1 MNTTASSRA
10 NHPVRAAEARIPN
23 GDVTRWL
30 NAWKDGD
37 PKAVDE
43 LLATVMGELRRLA
56 RRTMARQPAWHTWQ
70 PTALV
75 HEACL
80 RLLGREP
87 AGWEDRS
94 HFLGY
99 MATTMRRLVINH
111 ARDKVAQR
119 RGGGAVHLALDEAR
133 EPAAPEPNTELLDLD
148 RALGELETL
157 DPRAAKVVELR
168 FFAALSVEETA
179 DALGVS
185 PRSVKRD
192 WQAARLWLLDHLA
205 TR

>member
-1 MNTTASSRA
+1 
-10 NHPVRAAEARIPN
+10 
-23 GDVTRWL
+23 
-30 NAWKDGD
+30 
-37 PKAVDE
+37 
-43 LLATVMGELRRLA
+43 
-56 RRTMARQPAWHTWQ
+56 
-70 PTALV
+70 
-75 HEACL
+75 
-80 RLLGREP
+80 
-87 AGWEDRS
+87 
-94 HFLGY
+94 